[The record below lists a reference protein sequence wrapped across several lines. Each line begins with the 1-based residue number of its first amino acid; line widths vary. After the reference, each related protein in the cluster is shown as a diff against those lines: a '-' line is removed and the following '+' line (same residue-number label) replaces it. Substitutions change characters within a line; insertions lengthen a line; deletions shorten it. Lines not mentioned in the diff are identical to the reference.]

1 MKITASGAI
10 LDRLAQEHRHVLSD
24 WRALILLRRATIEI
38 SPEQRR
44 WSNLPVHPSE
54 LSALFR
60 QMQTR
65 GEIAPSKDS
74 SHLYEVTVPY
84 ANLGLIDDREI
95 LFELNPFAILSHLT
109 ALTIH
114 GLTDDLPKRM
124 FVSIP
129 TKVPDLSLPIG
140 TRADDWREVALPPGR
155 TPDSILGRKVV
166 WTRVQPER
174 CFGYIE
180 RAPFGYPIRLTSL
193 ERTLIDATQTPELSG
208 GVENVLRAWVR
219 ARNNIDVV
227 SLLELVEQMNI
238 AVLRQRVGYILE
250 SLQITHAILESWQ
263 EHAHRGGS
271 SRLVGS
277 RPFSSTFDE
286 RWNISLNAPVDVLFD
301 EAA

>member
-1 MKITASGAI
+1 M
-10 LDRLAQEHRHVLSD
+10 QE
-24 WRALILLRRATIEI
+24 
-38 SPEQRR
+38 
-44 WSNLPVHPSE
+44 
-54 LSALFR
+54 
-60 QMQTR
+60 R

-74 SHLYEVTVPY
+74 RNLYEVTVPY
-84 ANLGLIDDREI
+84 ANLGFIDDREV
-95 LFELNPFAILSHLT
+95 LFELNPFAVLSHLT

-114 GLTDDLPKRM
+114 GLTDDLPKRT
-124 FVSIP
+124 FISTP
-129 TKVPDLSLPIG
+129 TKISDIAIPIG
-140 TRADDWREVALPPGR
+140 TRVEDWGEITLPPGR
-155 TPDSILGRKVV
+155 TPEKVLGRKVV

-180 RAPFGYPIRLTSL
+180 QAPFGYPIRLTSL
-193 ERTLIDATQTPELSG
+193 ERTLVDATQAPELSG

-219 ARNNIDVV
+219 ARDNIDVV
-227 SLLELVEQMNI
+227 ALLELVGQMNV

-250 SLQITHAILESWQ
+250 SLQINHSILESWQ